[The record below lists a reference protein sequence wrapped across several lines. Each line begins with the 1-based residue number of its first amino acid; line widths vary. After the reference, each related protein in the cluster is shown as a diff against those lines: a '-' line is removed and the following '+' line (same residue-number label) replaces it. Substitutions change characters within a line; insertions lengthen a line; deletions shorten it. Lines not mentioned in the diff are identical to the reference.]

1 MSFPRP
7 SPRWVTVACA
17 RCEPDNCGI
26 GSCGLESTLV
36 LTVAEKSARRFA
48 KETPLGKT
56 RRARKINRILAE
68 VYPNA
73 KCELDFETPFQ
84 LLIAT
89 VLSAQTT
96 DIRVNAVT
104 PGLFAAFPDAHALA
118 VANLGEVEELIRST
132 GFYRAKA
139 RNIVK
144 LANDLVDDYDGEAPR
159 TMEELVKLAG
169 VGRKTANVVLG
180 NAFDTPGITVDTHM
194 GRLARR
200 FGWTTETD
208 PVKAEEDIAALFPT
222 KELTLLS
229 HRVIFHGRRICHSR
243 RPACGACPLMALCPS
258 FGIGELDPAKAEA
271 MLKYEMA
278 PLA

>member
-1 MSFPRP
+1 M
-7 SPRWVTVACA
+7 
-17 RCEPDNCGI
+17 
-26 GSCGLESTLV
+26 
-36 LTVAEKSARRFA
+36 LTVAEKSARKFA
-48 KETPLGKT
+48 RETPLGRT

-73 KCELDFETPFQ
+73 ECELDFATPFQ
-84 LLIAT
+84 LLVAT

-104 PGLFAAFPDAHALA
+104 PGLFRAFPDAHALV
-118 VANLGEVEELIRST
+118 VANLVEVEELIRST

-144 LANDLVDDYDGEAPR
+144 LAHELVDEYDGIVPD
-159 TMEELVKLAG
+159 TMDQLVKLAG

-180 NAFDTPGITVDTHM
+180 NAFDTPGLTVDTHM

-200 FGWTTETD
+200 FGWTEETD
-208 PVKAEEDIAALFPT
+208 AVKAEHDIAALFPT
-222 KELTLLS
+222 SELTLLS

-243 RPACGACPLMALCPS
+243 RPACGACPLTAVCPS
-258 FGIGELDPAKAEA
+258 FGIGELDPDKARD
-271 MLKYEMA
+271 MLRFEMA
-278 PLA
+278 PEATA